1 MDLTLAQSLLLLIA
15 LGLSSAVPSAPG
27 YVGVYQFVAV
37 TVLALFGYSQSQ
49 ALAYNIV
56 TQVSGMFLILL
67 WGLAGLWQLGMRARD
82 IQAEKI

>member
-1 MDLTLAQSLLLLIA
+1 
-15 LGLSSAVPSAPG
+15 
-27 YVGVYQFVAV
+27 
-37 TVLALFGYSQSQ
+37 LFGYSQSQ